1 MSGASQIGSIRSQ
14 DESSGSVRRYGGEGG
29 TRLNNAVIDTPP
41 SVDRSKKEKALLRYS
56 GGNVSGLEDVLKIE
70 EDMVEES
77 VIREKKNLEMEQEWE
92 MMRLRK
98 EKEHEEDM
106 GEELRKKQ
114 DEMLKQLDTL
124 TEDNRRKDEEDVK
137 LRKELKMVRRELEK
151 RDTEEKEIR
160 ERQRQEKQAQ
170 ERLREKEE
178 EQRRTRREVE
188 EKRRRRKEL
197 EMKERRMM
205 DEKRAKEDQRRK
217 EERK

>member
-1 MSGASQIGSIRSQ
+1 MSGVSQIRSTRSQ
-14 DESSGSVRRYGGEGG
+14 DESSESGRSYGGGG
-29 TRLNNAVIDTPP
+29 VTRLNNAVIVTPP

-114 DEMLKQLDTL
+114 DEMLKQLETL
-124 TEDNRRKDEEDVK
+124 TEDNRRKDEEDVR
-137 LRKELKMVRRELEK
+137 LRKELETVRKELEK
-151 RDTEEKEIR
+151 RDTEEKEIQ

-170 ERLREKEE
+170 ERLRAKEE

-188 EKRRRRKEL
+188 AETGEAGSG
-197 EMKERRMM
+197 EVASERRGAEE
-205 DEKRAKEDQRRK
+205 DE
-217 EERK
+217 